1 MCRCPARIS
10 RRRKGIGLLARIEYE
25 PVCDFDAF
33 FRSQFA
39 VMSGAA
45 ALMVRDFDAG
55 RDLAQE
61 ALVRVYQRWGRVASC
76 DHARNLAYRTLTNLV
91 RSRLRKE
98 RRLTLVGLRPADD
111 LVRVR
116 QDDSEAVDMRLTLKT
131 ALQGLSARQR
141 TCLVLTDYVGL
152 DVGTVARLIRARPS
166 TVSVHLSRARRRIRE
181 RSNLANDALGGG

>member
-25 PVCDFDAF
+25 PVCDFDDF

-76 DHARNLAYRTLTNLV
+76 DHARNLAYRILTNLV

-141 TCLVLTDYVGL
+141 T
-152 DVGTVARLIRARPS
+152 
-166 TVSVHLSRARRRIRE
+166 
-181 RSNLANDALGGG
+181 